1 MAGQMTHMEVAY
13 RVAEKLEISEGRAEF
28 ILGSVAPDAISDSVP
43 FLETKVHTHLFEGC
57 GPWGDTWDYDRW
69 LLNIDAFWNEYG
81 PSETDIKRKMLI
93 LGICVHCL
101 TDHCN
106 DLLVWRKAQKMCMPP
121 LTRDEFKAVYYPDM
135 KKVGLWLYQNS
146 ENTPEIFR
154 LLSESAEIEIGDY
167 AHEEDLRDIKSH
179 LINVQYNASEPV
191 DVSDCKYCTAE
202 QMLEFIDIC
211 TDRIVNRINT
221 YKGLKMQDIA

>member
-13 RVAEKLEISEGRAEF
+13 RVAEKLGISEGRAEF

-43 FLETKVHTHLFEGC
+43 YLETKVHTHLFEGC

-135 KKVGLWLYQNS
+135 NKVGLWLYQNS
-146 ENTPEIFR
+146 EHTPEIFR

-167 AHEEDLRDIKSH
+167 THEEDLRDIKSH
-179 LINVQYNASEPV
+179 LINVQYNVSEPV

-202 QMLEFIDIC
+202 QMLEFIDIF
-211 TDRIVNRINT
+211 TDRIVDRINT

>member
-13 RVAEKLEISEGRAEF
+13 RVAEKIEITEGLAEF
-28 ILGSVAPDAISDSVP
+28 ILGSVAPDAISDTVP
-43 FLETKVHTHLFEGC
+43 F
-57 GPWGDTWDYDRW
+57 WDK
-69 LLNIDAFWNEYG
+69 YG
-81 PSETDIKRKMLI
+81 ATETDEKRKMLL

-101 TDHCN
+101 TDHWN
-106 DLLVWRKAQKMCMPP
+106 DLLIWRKAQKMCMPP

-135 KKVGLWLYQNS
+135 NKVGLWLYQNS
-146 ENTPEIFR
+146 EHTPEIFR

-167 AHEEDLRDIKSH
+167 THEEDLRDIKSH
-179 LINVQYNASEPV
+179 LINVQYNVSEPV

-202 QMLEFIDIC
+202 QMLEFIDIF
-211 TDRIVNRINT
+211 TDRIVDRINT

>member
-13 RVAEKLEISEGRAEF
+13 RVAEKMNITTGKAEF

-43 FLETKVHTHLFEGC
+43 FWETKVHTHLFEGC

-69 LLNIDAFWNEYG
+69 LSNIDAFWNEYG
-81 PSETDIKRKMLI
+81 AAETDIKRKMLI

-101 TDHCN
+101 TDHWN
-106 DLLVWRKAQKMCMPP
+106 DLLIWRKAQKMCMSP
-121 LTRDEFKAVYYPDM
+121 LSRDEFKVVYYPDM

-146 ENTPEIFR
+146 KNTPEIFR
-154 LLSESAEIEIGDY
+154 LLATSKEMDIGDY
-167 AHEEDLRDIKSH
+167 THSADLRNIKDH
-179 LINVQYNASEPV
+179 LINVQYNVTDPV
-191 DVSDCKYCTAE
+191 DVSECKYCTTM

-211 TDRIVNRINT
+211 TDKIYDRISD
-221 YKGLKMQDIA
+221 YKELGAAS

>member
-13 RVAEKLEISEGRAEF
+13 RVAEMLGITEGKEEF
-28 ILGSVAPDAISDSVP
+28 ILGSIAPDAIGDVSDY
-43 FLETKVHTHLFEGC
+43 FGRKVHTHLFEGC

-69 LLNIDAFWNEYG
+69 LSNIDDFWNEYG
-81 PSETDIKRKMLI
+81 PSETDVRRKMLI

-121 LTRDEFKAVYYPDM
+121 LSRDEFKAVYYPDM
-135 KKVGLWLYQNS
+135 NKVGLWLYQNS
-146 ENTPEIFR
+146 SHTREIFR
-154 LLSESAEIEIGDY
+154 LLADSKEMDIGDY
-167 AHEEDLRDIKSH
+167 TNASDLKDIKEH
-179 LINVQYNASEPV
+179 LIYVQYNESDPV
-191 DVSDCKYCTAE
+191 DVTRCKYCTPE

-211 TDRIVNRINT
+211 TARIYDRIKYCQLPRT
-221 YKGLKMQDIA
+221 